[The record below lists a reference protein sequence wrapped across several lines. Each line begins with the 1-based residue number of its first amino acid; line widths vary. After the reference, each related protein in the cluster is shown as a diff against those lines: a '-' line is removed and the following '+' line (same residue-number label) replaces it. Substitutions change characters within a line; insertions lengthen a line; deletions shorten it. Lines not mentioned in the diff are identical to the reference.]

1 MDKYIDLKNY
11 LLYSKKEQI
20 HMSFNEIEQILGFS
34 LPPSAYV
41 HKPWWANGGHSQANA
56 WLDVGYKVS
65 NVNLK
70 EKEVT
75 FCKANTTIKTH
86 KTPATKMKHEH
97 KQEFHI
103 NSQSTKTM
111 TVFGYKFSFLQTI
124 KPLCDDNNNIIK
136 FYPQEKYD
144 NKNNFPLSKYGNGA
158 FCRFSIEAPQT
169 SGVYL
174 WVVDNAI
181 IYIGETENLSQRFN
195 IGYGN
200 ISPRNCYVGGQS
212 TNCKMNKI
220 VLELYEQGK
229 IIDLYFYETK
239 DYKSVEL
246 DLLRNMKTP
255 YNVKDNKK

>member
-1 MDKYIDLKNY
+1 M
-11 LLYSKKEQI
+11 
-20 HMSFNEIEQILGFS
+20 
-34 LPPSAYV
+34 
-41 HKPWWANGGHSQANA
+41 
-56 WLDVGYKVS
+56 
-65 NVNLK
+65 
-70 EKEVT
+70 
-75 FCKANTTIKTH
+75 
-86 KTPATKMKHEH
+86 
-97 KQEFHI
+97 
-103 NSQSTKTM
+103 
-111 TVFGYKFSFLQTI
+111 
-124 KPLCDDNNNIIK
+124 
-136 FYPQEKYD
+136 
-144 NKNNFPLSKYGNGA
+144 
-158 FCRFSIEAPQT
+158 
-169 SGVYL
+169 